1 MLFTLVCYGIGF
13 LVLAFVVTAIIL
25 KATTTPF
32 PIIKRYDEEEFY
44 EDPSGIKVQFPSI
57 EDDPSI
63 ELSVIIPAYEEEK
76 RLPTMLDECIDFLE
90 RKEQENSKFSYEII
104 IVSDGSKDKTVEL
117 SLKYCAKYTSN
128 KIRVLDLL
136 ENRGKGGAVRLGMLS
151 ARGRLLLFADADG
164 ATKFSDLNKLEE
176 SLKRTT
182 KNNWRADAISIGSR
196 AHLEKESTATRSLFR
211 TILMHGFH
219 LLVWIFAVKTIR
231 DTQCG
236 FKLLTRSAAR
246 KIFNIMHVERWAFD
260 VELLFIAESLKMPI
274 DEIAVLQIKLRLHS
288 CQTSEQDQRK
298 MALFR
303 ISSTKCLTE
312 AHQKFLPAIITCVR
326 NISADST
333 DLKGILADKIPK
345 EQERIKN
352 FRKEHGGTKVGEVTV
367 DMMYG
372 GMRGIKG
379 LVCETSVLDP
389 DEGIR
394 FRGMSIPE
402 CQKVLPKAPGGAEP
416 LPEGLFWLLIT
427 GDVPSKAQVDSLS
440 SEWANRAALPGHV
453 VTMLNNFPTTLH
465 PMSQLSAA
473 VTALNHESKFAKA
486 YSEGVHKSKY
496 WEYTYEDSMDLI
508 AKLPVVAATIYRN
521 TYRDGKGI
529 GAIDPKLDW
538 SANFTRMLGYDNNE
552 QLTELMRLY
561 LTIHS
566 DHEGGNVSA
575 HTVHLVGSALSDP
588 YLSFSAGMN
597 GLAGPLHG
605 LANQEVLVWLQKLRG
620 ELGDN
625 ADENKVKDFI
635 WKTLKSG
642 QVVPGYGHAVL
653 RKTDPRYTC
662 QREFALKHL
671 PNDPLFQLVS
681 NIYKV
686 VPPIL
691 TELGKVK
698 NPWPNVD
705 AHSGVLLQYY
715 GLKEM
720 NYYTV
725 LFGVSRALGVLA
737 SLVWDR
743 ALGLPIERPK
753 SMATDGLMKACGH
766 K

>member
-1 MLFTLVCYGIGF
+1 
-13 LVLAFVVTAIIL
+13 
-25 KATTTPF
+25 
-32 PIIKRYDEEEFY
+32 
-44 EDPSGIKVQFPSI
+44 
-57 EDDPSI
+57 
-63 ELSVIIPAYEEEK
+63 
-76 RLPTMLDECIDFLE
+76 
-90 RKEQENSKFSYEII
+90 
-104 IVSDGSKDKTVEL
+104 
-117 SLKYCAKYTSN
+117 
-128 KIRVLDLL
+128 
-136 ENRGKGGAVRLGMLS
+136 
-151 ARGRLLLFADADG
+151 
-164 ATKFSDLNKLEE
+164 
-176 SLKRTT
+176 
-182 KNNWRADAISIGSR
+182 
-196 AHLEKESTATRSLFR
+196 
-211 TILMHGFH
+211 
-219 LLVWIFAVKTIR
+219 
-231 DTQCG
+231 
-236 FKLLTRSAAR
+236 
-246 KIFNIMHVERWAFD
+246 
-260 VELLFIAESLKMPI
+260 
-274 DEIAVLQIKLRLHS
+274 
-288 CQTSEQDQRK
+288 
-298 MALFR
+298 MALIR
-303 ISSTKCLTE
+303 ISSTRLVE
-312 AHQKFLPAIITCVR
+312 AHQKVLPAIITCAR
-326 NISADST
+326 HISGDST
-333 DLKGILADKIPK
+333 DLKSILADKIPK

-352 FRKEHGGTKVGEVTV
+352 FRKQYGATKVGEVTV

-394 FRGMSIPE
+394 FRGLSIPE

-427 GDVPSKAQVDSLS
+427 GDVPSQEQVNFLS
-440 SEWANRAALPGHV
+440 REWANRAALPGHV
-453 VTMLNNFPTTLH
+453 VTMLNNFPSTLH
-465 PMSQLSAA
+465 PMSQFACA

-486 YSEGVHKSKY
+486 YSEGVHKTKY
-496 WEYTYEDSMDLI
+496 WEYVYEDSMDLI

-529 GAIDPKLDW
+529 GAIDTKLDW
-538 SANFTRMLGYDNNE
+538 SANFTKMLGYDNE
-552 QLTELMRLY
+552 QFTELMRLY

-588 YLSFSAGMN
+588 YLSFAAGMN

-605 LANQEVLVWLQKLRG
+605 LANQEVLVWLQKLRK

-625 ADENKVKDFI
+625 ASEDKVKDFI

-753 SMATDGLMKACGH
+753 SMSTDGLFKAVGA